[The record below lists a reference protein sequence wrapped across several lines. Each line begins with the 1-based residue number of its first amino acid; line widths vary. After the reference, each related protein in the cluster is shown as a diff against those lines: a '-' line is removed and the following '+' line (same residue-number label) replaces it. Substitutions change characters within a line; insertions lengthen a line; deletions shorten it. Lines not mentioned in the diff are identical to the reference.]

1 MTESTKS
8 LEHDQDELDEE
19 LKTTKTDTK
28 DLDSAV
34 KEIEQNIENYPN
46 INKKLIQLK
55 DRSSGDNIRQ
65 TELLKLLMKPGENVK

>member
-8 LEHDQDELDEE
+8 LEHNQDELDEE

-34 KEIEQNIENYPN
+34 K
-46 INKKLIQLK
+46 
-55 DRSSGDNIRQ
+55 
-65 TELLKLLMKPGENVK
+65 